1 MARGSDGGL
10 QDQDRQG
17 WRDKGQAQWLHQT
30 HTTPG
35 ISLGRQGTLHLLHH
49 VVLPRAVLSEVGA
62 FTACLPRGSI
72 QELMK

>member
-17 WRDKGQAQWLHQT
+17 WRDKGQAQLLHQT

-35 ISLGRQGTLHLLHH
+35 ISLGLQGTLDHLLHH
-49 VVLPRAVLSEVGA
+49 VALPRAVLSEVGA
-62 FTACLPRGSI
+62 FTA
-72 QELMK
+72 